1 MYDFEHGNCLTDW
14 LASLDLGMTRGSR
27 HDQEARR
34 HDRPAESQDQRWFL
48 QLGSEGAS

>member
-14 LASLDLGMTRGSR
+14 LASLGLGMARGSR

-34 HDRPAESQDQRWFL
+34 HDRL
-48 QLGSEGAS
+48 